1 MEFLRFCGLIR
12 TSRVLSGSRFKYS
25 QACSH
30 FYSDTPLWQLTPS
43 APHLSLPRGD
53 WQLTDSSGVSKE
65 PYTQLS
71 LWGCRARKLKLES
84 SSFPFQVS
92 TQNERGCLS
101 GKRTHKMKAPAE
113 RAQEK
118 QLEDSELCE
127 ELQPMFAASGR
138 TAFCSIGP
146 GVPDL
151 LIIPG
156 MVSWPHLPSSSP
168 HLSPGTALFLHPTTS
183 AILEG
188 RYDPDTIE
196 AQL

>member
-1 MEFLRFCGLIR
+1 MKEG
-12 TSRVLSGSRFKYS
+12 VL
-25 QACSH
+25 
-30 FYSDTPLWQLTPS
+30 
-43 APHLSLPRGD
+43 
-53 WQLTDSSGVSKE
+53 E
-65 PYTQLS
+65 
-71 LWGCRARKLKLES
+71 
-84 SSFPFQVS
+84 
-92 TQNERGCLS
+92 

-138 TAFCSIGP
+138 TAFFSIAP

-156 MVSWPHLPSSSP
+156 GWSADPICLPPIPTS
-168 HLSPGTALFLHPTTS
+168 ALGLLCSFIPPPT

-188 RYDPDTIE
+188 RYDADTIE